1 MTPFELYYI
10 KCEPLSQRHQL
21 STIFYS
27 TIEEVFETLETA
39 DVDMTTV
46 YSIIEPI
53 VNRILATYFN
63 TRMDQISVNTS
74 TKIQVNIIN
83 KETLVNSINPN
94 LIRYPGPH
102 QIHT

>member
-39 DVDMTTV
+39 DVDM
-46 YSIIEPI
+46 
-53 VNRILATYFN
+53 
-63 TRMDQISVNTS
+63 
-74 TKIQVNIIN
+74 
-83 KETLVNSINPN
+83 
-94 LIRYPGPH
+94 
-102 QIHT
+102 